1 MAITHINSLDFGLS
15 SFFQEMINYLY
26 RSDYYLFFAQSIFKV
41 PLGNVIGAIFVLL
54 LFWMFKRF
62 FSTISLAILDYFT
75 KRTKIKCNTQ
85 QLQTIKEPVAFGFA
99 ILGLDV
105 FLDLLFIN
113 SVFLDKIINSMIF
126 FVVFWG
132 IYNIINALKLF
143 IHTISKNI
151 NPDFYL
157 EVGNFIIVIINTI
170 VITIAI
176 VVILSIWGINAS
188 AFLASLGIGGIAFA
202 LAAKDTA
209 SNIFGSI
216 SILADGV
223 IKIGEWIKINNIEG
237 VVETIGMRSTK
248 IRTFDKSLI
257 SIPNQV
263 IANAQ
268 IENFSRRGVRRMKL
282 KVPLPYSSKSEQ
294 ILKVIEDIKNMLLRN
309 KSIAQ
314 NEKSI
319 VNFEN
324 FDNNIILISVA
335 TFTNTIDTEHF
346 FRIQQDI
353 NIKIMQIIEENAL
366 WLAQVEDKK

>member
-1 MAITHINSLDFGLS
+1 
-15 SFFQEMINYLY
+15 
-26 RSDYYLFFAQSIFKV
+26 
-41 PLGNVIGAIFVLL
+41 
-54 LFWMFKRF
+54 
-62 FSTISLAILDYFT
+62 
-75 KRTKIKCNTQ
+75 
-85 QLQTIKEPVAFGFA
+85 
-99 ILGLDV
+99 
-105 FLDLLFIN
+105 
-113 SVFLDKIINSMIF
+113 
-126 FVVFWG
+126 
-132 IYNIINALKLF
+132 
-143 IHTISKNI
+143 
-151 NPDFYL
+151 
-157 EVGNFIIVIINTI
+157 
-170 VITIAI
+170 
-176 VVILSIWGINAS
+176 
-188 AFLASLGIGGIAFA
+188 
-202 LAAKDTA
+202 
-209 SNIFGSI
+209 
-216 SILADGV
+216 
-223 IKIGEWIKINNIEG
+223 
-237 VVETIGMRSTK
+237 MRSTK

-314 NEKSI
+314 DEKSI